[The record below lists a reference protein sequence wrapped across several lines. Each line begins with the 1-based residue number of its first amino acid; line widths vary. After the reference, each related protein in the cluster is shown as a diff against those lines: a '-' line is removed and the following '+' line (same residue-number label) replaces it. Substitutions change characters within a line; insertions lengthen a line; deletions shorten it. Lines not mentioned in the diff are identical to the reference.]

1 MRRKMIGGGAV
12 MVVLVALAALFLA
25 ESSPR
30 AQSSSVDAYG
40 CSTRRFQVVVVG
52 NNEVLMID
60 GDTGDTWRLGQI
72 GSGDKKESG
81 WTFLPR
87 ENPRSPK

>member
-1 MRRKMIGGGAV
+1 MRRKMIGGVA
-12 MVVLVALAALFLA
+12 MVVLVALAALFLGD
-25 ESSPR
+25 SSPR
-30 AQSSSVDAYG
+30 AQSSSDSW
-40 CSTRRFQVVVVG
+40 CQTRRFQIVSG
-52 NNEVLMID
+52 QNETLMID

>member
-1 MRRKMIGGGAV
+1 LLLAV
-12 MVVLVALAALFLA
+12 LAALFLA
-25 ESSPR
+25 DSSPR
-30 AQSSSVDAYG
+30 AQSSSDSW
-40 CSTRRFQVVVVG
+40 CQTRRFQIVSG
-52 NNEVLMID
+52 QNETLMID

-81 WTFLPR
+81 WVFLPR

>member
-1 MRRKMIGGGAV
+1 MMGGG
-12 MVVLVALAALFLA
+12 VVLVLLVALATLFLTD
-25 ESSPR
+25 SSPR
-30 AQSSSVDAYG
+30 AQTSSWADAG
-40 CSTRRFQVVVVG
+40 VWSTRRFQIAVVAQG
-52 NNEVLMID
+52 EVLMID

-72 GSGDKKESG
+72 GGGDKKEPG

>member
-1 MRRKMIGGGAV
+1 MRRKMIGGGAL

-25 ESSPR
+25 DSGPR
-30 AQSSSVDAYG
+30 AQSNSIEAYG
-40 CSTRRFQVVVVG
+40 CSNRRFQIVIATPGDVFMV
-52 NNEVLMID
+52 D

-81 WTFLPR
+81 WMFVPR

>member
-1 MRRKMIGGGAV
+1 LRRRMIGGGV
-12 MVVLVALAALFLA
+12 GMVVLVALAALFLA
-25 ESSPR
+25 DSSPR
-30 AQSSSVDAYG
+30 AQSSSDSW
-40 CSTRRFQVVVVG
+40 CQTRRFQIVSG
-52 NNEVLMID
+52 QNETLMID

-81 WTFLPR
+81 WVFLPR